1 MVEKFATPNFLL
13 CFVVVRFLGQCMSA
27 QLAGGLIDDELA
39 AALRMRAAAGEP
51 HVLVIANKFSA
62 RVLASATASPT
73 TWSDLG
79 VGDIGP
85 DALKVLEAA
94 AKRQQVQW
102 IETSAS
108 DVSEVDYAAS
118 GPAIRA
124 IPTQMRSWCKERDKI
139 TGTSGRHG
147 EVDAATRFE
156 VASRAG
162 WRCQFDGCGENLR
175 HHFVPGAT
183 GNYSYFA
190 HIVASSKDGPRG
202 NEVKSPLLANDP
214 SNIMLMCDKCHRLID
229 RVAPER
235 YGADYLNEMRQR
247 NVAEVSKLL
256 DTLRY
261 PAAQMLVIGGN
272 IEGQSFAFDERI
284 AEEAMWL
291 RRLRTGGGRAE
302 WFARNGAHLGAS
314 NSDGYWLSLFHL
326 LKNDKPRLA
335 GLLDG
340 SAYGG
345 APRPPLAVFPLHG
358 TSVLVLSGRLIGD
371 SSSAHVFQFH
381 RDQVSG
387 QRGGQWAWP
396 EAMPT
401 PANDKFKVEVR
412 HHAQGGETEACLR
425 INLTAAVPGSD
436 LPKHLFSAAKHTMPT
451 IEITVENP
459 SHRVIGH
466 PSDLE
471 LLGRAV
477 DQAMQKLQDAWRVS
491 TVHLLVVAPA
501 TACFRIGQKMQA
513 RHHAEVILYERKPS
527 TTPGARGEFAK
538 TIAISPTDV
547 TLLSTGESISI
558 S

>member
-1 MVEKFATPNFLL
+1 
-13 CFVVVRFLGQCMSA
+13 MSA
-27 QLAGGLIDDELA
+27 LVAGGLTDDELA
-39 AALRMRAAAGEP
+39 AALRLRAAAGEP
-51 HVLVIANKFSA
+51 HVLVIANKFSTRA
-62 RVLASATASPT
+62 LAAATASSAA
-73 TWSDLG
+73 WSDLG

-85 DALKVLEAA
+85 SALKVLEAA
-94 AKRQQVQW
+94 AKRHQVQW
-102 IETSAS
+102 IETSVS
-108 DVSEVDYAAS
+108 DVSEVDFAAS
-118 GPAIRA
+118 GPAIRVVPA
-124 IPTQMRSWCKERDKI
+124 HMRSWCKKRDKI

-147 EVDAATRFE
+147 EVDTATRFE
-156 VASRAG
+156 VASLAG
-162 WRCQFDGCGENLR
+162 WRCQFEGCGENLR

-190 HIVASSKDGPRG
+190 HIVASSADGPRG
-202 NEVKSPLLANDP
+202 DKVKSPLLANDP

-229 RVAPER
+229 RVAPAR
-235 YGADYLNEMRQR
+235 YDADHLNEMRQR

-261 PAAQMLVIGGN
+261 PAAQILVIGGN

-302 WFARNGAHLGAS
+302 WFARNGSHLGAS
-314 NSDGYWLSLFHL
+314 NSDGYWLSLFQL
-326 LKNDKPRLA
+326 LKNDRPRLA

-371 SSSAHVFQFH
+371 SGSTRVFQFH

-396 EAMPT
+396 EEAPT
-401 PANDKFKVEVR
+401 PANNKFKVQV
-412 HHAQGGETEACLR
+412 HLDAQGGEAEACLR
-425 INLTAAVPGSD
+425 INLTAAVPASD
-436 LPKHLFSAAKHTMPT
+436 LPAHLYSAGQHGMPT
-451 IEITVENP
+451 IEIAVENP
-459 SHRVIGH
+459 SHRVISH
-466 PSDLE
+466 PADLE
-471 LLGRAV
+471 LIGRAV
-477 DQAMQKLQDAWRVS
+477 DQALQKLQDEWRVR
-491 TVHLLVVAPA
+491 TVHLVLIAPA

-513 RHHAEVILYERKPS
+513 RHHAEFILYERVPS
-527 TTPGARGEFAK
+527 IAPGTRGEFGK

>member
-1 MVEKFATPNFLL
+1 MGAP
-13 CFVVVRFLGQCMSA
+13 
-27 QLAGGLIDDELA
+27 LAGGLTDDELA

-51 HVLVIANKFSA
+51 QVLVIANKFSTRMLVA
-62 RVLASATASPT
+62 ATASPT
-73 TWSDLG
+73 AWGDLG

-108 DVSEVDYAAS
+108 DVSEVDCAAS

-124 IPTQMRSWCKERDKI
+124 VPTHMRAWCKERDKV

-147 EVDAATRFE
+147 EVDTATRFE
-156 VASRAG
+156 VATLAG
-162 WRCQFDGCGENLR
+162 WRCQFDGCGEDLR

-202 NEVKSPLLANDP
+202 DKGKSPLLANDP
-214 SNIMLMCDKCHRLID
+214 LNIMLMCDKCHRLID
-229 RVAPER
+229 RVAPKR
-235 YGADYLNEMRQR
+235 YSADYLNEMRQR
-247 NVAEVSKLL
+247 NVDEVRRLL
-256 DTLRY
+256 NTLRY

-291 RRLRTGGGRAE
+291 RQLRTGGERAE
-302 WFARNGAHLGAS
+302 WFARNGPHLGAS
-314 NSDGYWLSLFHL
+314 NSDGYWLSLFQL
-326 LKNDKPRLA
+326 LKNDRPRLA

-340 SAYGG
+340 TLYGG

-358 TSVLVLSGRLIGD
+358 TSVLALSGRLIGD

-396 EAMPT
+396 EAAST

-412 HHAQGGETEACLR
+412 RDAQDGDTEACLR
-425 INLTAAVPGSD
+425 VNLTAAVPASD
-436 LPKHLFSAAKHTMPT
+436 LPQHLFSAGQYAMPT
-451 IEITVENP
+451 IEITVANP

-466 PSDLE
+466 PADLE
-471 LLGRAV
+471 LFGRAV
-477 DQAMQKLQDAWRVS
+477 DQALQKLQDEWRVRK
-491 TVHLLVVAPA
+491 VHLVLIAPA
-501 TACFRIGQKMQA
+501 TACFRVGQKMQA
-513 RHHAEVILYERKPS
+513 RQHAEFILYERKPS
-527 TTPGARGEFAK
+527 SAPGARGKFAK
-538 TIAISPTDV
+538 TISISPTEV
-547 TLLSTGESISI
+547 TLLSTGESTSI